1 MTNGLCLFGSEFYKG
16 ITVLTRLTFEERERL
31 AHAEGFTNTA
41 ELFAKIADLEHAARV
56 LLRALDRAPDINA
69 TISNAADALWE
80 ALE

>member
-1 MTNGLCLFGSEFYKG
+1 M
-16 ITVLTRLTFEERERL
+16 LTRLTFEERERL